1 MRDVTNWKR
10 ILVERLGSEGGLTRQ
25 QASLLCDVEL
35 GLFLIEE
42 LLPSEAVATLPAI
55 LSGYQFPTSRATSW
69 TAEQRRML
77 AVGRQLLRYYQ
88 GRRRWRQA
96 LSEYTQI
103 PSVCRLYGFTS
114 PERAPTPQVVS
125 VCTDRQQQ
133 YAQALRSRVPHR
145 KTRRVFADPGL
156 AYEFEHRDVY
166 ESVTFP
172 GSILGRVE
180 RRTSVLRQSEQ
191 RVPLSV
197 PWHELLATAEWMDT
211 QELDE
216 SWRARMDRMQ
226 LLLFGDDAQPLSG
239 PRALQLEGVC
249 HLVGM
254 VGSGKSTLMDV
265 LAVWAA
271 RKGMR
276 STLVVGDVTDAVR
289 RATLFT
295 RLGISAV
302 PVLGVSDRARHLD
315 RIHRLLRENGRPQ
328 GLLPE
333 DDPQLQWFSPVCFV
347 DGLWQGKPALQTGE
361 EPCHDLRGT
370 DGSKER
376 VLCPLIPACPVHRAE
391 NELPEALIW
400 ITTPA
405 GLVYTR
411 APRHLWEENIRM
423 LELVYRESDLIV
435 VDEADRVQIRLDDI
449 FSPTDTLVGLDGNGW
464 LDRLGRAS
472 APLLGRNRGQY
483 LTVATHR
490 WNEAQRIAQQAADLL
505 YTLLLHKPRLQKWV
519 QQEEYFTGLSLLVRL
534 AKDLS
539 TQSSAGEAEIEEDD
553 LPIEQALVEEF
564 ERFLDDPLG
573 EDNESRLADITRQVV
588 LASGSERAYML
599 ARDWLQGVVRSDGLK
614 SDLEDKLILAVVAGV
629 LDDRLKT
636 IVDHWDAAED
646 AFNLES
652 QSEWFFRRPPRDY
665 GPLIPESPM
674 GNLFGFRYLSGEEST
689 GSELQFFRCAGIGRW
704 LLLHLHD
711 LFEDLDGIP
720 GPHVLLMSGT
730 SWAPGSSSYHIQLAP
745 HGVLQSPESEV
756 AEIQQS
762 HFTFEPAYTAEMH
775 PIRVSG
781 RSGESR
787 DEGIQQL
794 LHYFAGRSDAD
805 GRTPLA
811 RELERLQP
819 ERARALL
826 IVGSYREASLAARY
840 LDSLPDW
847 RGKALALVPDER
859 EGAREDI
866 NDDGILSRGL
876 VSRFADRPERI
887 LIAPLLAIERGH
899 NILTPAGYAA
909 IGSVYFL
916 VRPMPV
922 PHSLKVAVQRMN
934 FWALQRL
941 GEGEVREKH
950 QGMDDRPLLEVWM
963 QFRKQGRGR
972 WRDLMGAQGYYT
984 TLSDP
989 EREEISWTQLVALWQ
1004 TVGRAIRG
1012 EVPVRVHFC
1021 DMAFA
1026 PLTARGEGRDDAKTS
1041 LLLSLRDVLAPYM
1054 RDTSEGRLASA
1065 AATVAQLLYAPFAH
1079 ALYRLEGIE
1088 V

>member
-1 MRDVTNWKR
+1 MRDVTTWKR
-10 ILVERLGSEGGLTRQ
+10 ALVERLGREGELTRQ

-35 GLFLIEE
+35 GLSLIEE
-42 LLPSEAVATLPAI
+42 LVPSEAVATLPAL
-55 LSGYQFPTSRATSW
+55 LSGYRFPTSRTSKW

-88 GRRRWRQA
+88 GRHRWGEA

-103 PSVCRLYGFTS
+103 PAVCRLYGFTS
-114 PERAPTPQVVS
+114 PQHPPAPQVVS
-125 VCTDRQQQ
+125 IYTDRQQE

-145 KTRRVFADPGL
+145 KTRRVFATPGL

-172 GSILGRVE
+172 ESLLARVE
-180 RRTSVLRQSEQ
+180 RRTCALRKSEQ

-197 PWHELLATAEWMDT
+197 PWHELLATAEWMDR

-216 SWRARMDRMQ
+216 SWRSRMDRMQ
-226 LLLFGDDAQPLSG
+226 LQLFGDDAEPLSAS
-239 PRALQLEGVC
+239 RTLQVDGVC

-271 RKGMR
+271 QTGMR
-276 STLVVGDVTDAVR
+276 ATLVVGDVTDAVR

-302 PVLGVSDRARHLD
+302 PVLGVSDRPRHLD

-328 GLLPE
+328 GALPE
-333 DDPQLQWFSPVCFV
+333 EDPQLQWFSPVCFV
-347 DGLWQGKPALQTGE
+347 DGLWQGKPALQFGE
-361 EPCHDLRGT
+361 EPCHDLRSSG
-370 DGSKER
+370 GSRER
-376 VLCPLIPACPVHRAE
+376 VLCPLISTCPVHQAE
-391 NELPEALIW
+391 NELPDARIW
-400 ITTPA
+400 VTTPA

-411 APRHLWEENIRM
+411 APRHVWEENIRM
-423 LELVYRESDLIV
+423 LELVYRESDLII
-435 VDEADRVQIRLDDI
+435 VDEADRVQIQLDGI

-539 TQSSAGEAEIEEDD
+539 TQSRAGEAGSDEDD
-553 LPIEQALVEEF
+553 LPIEQAPVEEF
-564 ERFLDDPLG
+564 ECFLDDPLG
-573 EDNESRLADITRQVV
+573 EDHESPLADIARQVL
-588 LASGSERAYML
+588 LASGSERVYML
-599 ARDWLQGVVRSDGLK
+599 ARDWLQRVVK
-614 SDLEDKLILAVVAGV
+614 SGRLRADLEDKLILAVVAGV
-629 LDDRLKT
+629 LDYRLKT

-646 AFNLES
+646 TFNLES

-674 GNLFGFRYLSGEEST
+674 GNLFGFRYVSGDEST

-745 HGVLQSPESEV
+745 HGALQAPEDEV
-756 AEIQQS
+756 AKIQQS
-762 HFTFEPAYTAEMH
+762 LFTFEPAYTTEMR

-781 RSGESR
+781 RSGDSR
-787 DEGIQQL
+787 DEGI
-794 LHYFAGRSDAD
+794 R
-805 GRTPLA
+805 
-811 RELERLQP
+811 
-819 ERARALL
+819 
-826 IVGSYREASLAARY
+826 
-840 LDSLPDW
+840 
-847 RGKALALVPDER
+847 
-859 EGAREDI
+859 
-866 NDDGILSRGL
+866 
-876 VSRFADRPERI
+876 
-887 LIAPLLAIERGH
+887 
-899 NILTPAGYAA
+899 
-909 IGSVYFL
+909 
-916 VRPMPV
+916 
-922 PHSLKVAVQRMN
+922 
-934 FWALQRL
+934 
-941 GEGEVREKH
+941 
-950 QGMDDRPLLEVWM
+950 
-963 QFRKQGRGR
+963 
-972 WRDLMGAQGYYT
+972 
-984 TLSDP
+984 
-989 EREEISWTQLVALWQ
+989 
-1004 TVGRAIRG
+1004 
-1012 EVPVRVHFC
+1012 
-1021 DMAFA
+1021 
-1026 PLTARGEGRDDAKTS
+1026 
-1041 LLLSLRDVLAPYM
+1041 
-1054 RDTSEGRLASA
+1054 
-1065 AATVAQLLYAPFAH
+1065 QLLYY
-1079 ALYRLEGIE
+1079 LLGD
-1088 V
+1088 